1 MPDLTPGRPG
11 RVSGG
16 YIWVGGRRDGMAR
29 NQSRNCAGAVTSGL
43 GGVPRSIPRAA
54 FGFGSMISRKKK
66 SIEETAPLPT
76 VPSPSPVVITP
87 VDAPSQARVQ
97 QLERDLAAM
106 QRRAESAERTN
117 VSLAAEIRR
126 LKQTNRIDPTPIT
139 VITPAPNYGW
149 DDPVV
154 WIPERDWPSIPTVSD
169 PSRPSIHLQRRP
181 GDVRY

>member
-1 MPDLTPGRPG
+1 
-11 RVSGG
+11 
-16 YIWVGGRRDGMAR
+16 
-29 NQSRNCAGAVTSGL
+29 
-43 GGVPRSIPRAA
+43 
-54 FGFGSMISRKKK
+54 MISRKKK

-106 QRRAESAERTN
+106 QRRAESAERKN

-126 LKQTNRIDPTPIT
+126 LKQTNRIGPVPRTAIPPVPVTIEPTPIT